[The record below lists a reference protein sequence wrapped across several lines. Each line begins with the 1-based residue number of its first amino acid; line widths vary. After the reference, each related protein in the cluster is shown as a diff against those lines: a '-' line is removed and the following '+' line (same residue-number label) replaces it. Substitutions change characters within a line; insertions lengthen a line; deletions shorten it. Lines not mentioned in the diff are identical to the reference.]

1 MPAWMQADGAWIAF
15 AVTLITLLAAIVM
28 HRVILK
34 VLRAPPPET
43 SEETE
48 NH

>member
-1 MPAWMQADGAWIAF
+1 MPAWMFADGAWIAF
-15 AVTLITLLAAIVM
+15 AVTLITIVAAIVM

-34 VLRAPPPET
+34 VLRAPPPES
-43 SEETE
+43 SEESE